1 MNWLH
6 SALTALREGGEPS
19 DARHLAED
27 ASTLQAVRPEGLEL
41 SHLGRYLVVAT
52 LVTVCGL
59 LFAWSRIEMV
69 EISSDLGGARTQLSI
84 AQAESARLDLE
95 LAALTDPA
103 HLSRAAAD
111 LALTSDVPVVDVP
124 PAGAGA
130 E

>member
-1 MNWLH
+1 MNWLTKTL
-6 SALTALREGGEPS
+6 SALRDDGMPS
-19 DARHLAED
+19 PSGPPGDD
-27 ASTLQAVRPEGLEL
+27 ASALSGVRPDGLEL
-41 SHLGRYLVVAT
+41 SNLGRYLVVAM

-84 AQAESARLDLE
+84 AEAEGARLDLE
-95 LAALTDPA
+95 LAALSDPA
-103 HLSRAAAD
+103 HLSRAATD

-124 PAGAGA
+124 PAGATV